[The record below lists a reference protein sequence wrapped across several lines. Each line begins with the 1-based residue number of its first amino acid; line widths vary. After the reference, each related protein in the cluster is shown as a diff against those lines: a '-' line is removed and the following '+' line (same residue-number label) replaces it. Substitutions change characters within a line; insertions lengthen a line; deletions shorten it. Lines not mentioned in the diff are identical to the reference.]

1 MPVASSLDGG
11 YKGKDHLIAP
21 APSPGYTP
29 NMTSDRK
36 ISSVCVFC
44 GSSNGRGPEY
54 AAAAA
59 ALGAELARRGQRLIY
74 GGGDVGTMGILARS
88 VLAAGG
94 EVTGVIPRKLYELV
108 EHVEL
113 TELVVA
119 ADMHERKAKMYEG
132 SDAFIAL
139 PGGIGTLDELF
150 ETWTWR
156 GIGYHDKPVG
166 VLDVAGYYE
175 LLLAFLRKMVAEGF
189 LPLEHLEDLVVES
202 SPGAL
207 LDALAEKQPLKKHKR
222 PERSRTA

>member
-1 MPVASSLDGG
+1 LPLSIRA
-11 YKGKDHLIAP
+11 
-21 APSPGYTP
+21 GYTRS
-29 NMTSDRK
+29 MTSEGK
-36 ISSVCVFC
+36 FSSVCVFC

-59 ALGAELARRGQRLIY
+59 AMGAELARRGQRLVF
-74 GGGDVGTMGILARS
+74 GGGDVGTMGVLARA

-108 EHVEL
+108 DHVEL

-119 ADMHERKAKMYEG
+119 ADMHERKAKMYEL

-166 VLDVAGYYE
+166 ILDVAGYYPP
-175 LLLAFLRKMVAEGF
+175 LLAFLRKMVEEGF
-189 LPLEHLEDLVVES
+189 LPREHLEDLVVES
-202 SPGAL
+202 SPGPL
-207 LDALAEKQPLKKHKR
+207 LDALAAKEPLKAHKR
-222 PERSRTA
+222 PERSRQS